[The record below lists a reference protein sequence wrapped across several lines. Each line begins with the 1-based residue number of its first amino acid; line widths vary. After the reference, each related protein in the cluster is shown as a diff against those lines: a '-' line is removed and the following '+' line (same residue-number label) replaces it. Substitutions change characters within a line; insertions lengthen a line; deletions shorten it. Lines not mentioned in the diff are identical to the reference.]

1 VLTKAKFD
9 QCNFSF
15 ADMSGLS
22 LPTCEL
28 LRCKFSDTALFDV
41 DLTDAVMTGSSIHGA
56 DWNRAKLAGADLRGT
71 TISGL
76 NLAVLSDYG
85 GLRISESQQGAILSQ
100 LGVDVTPD

>member
-41 DLTDAVMTGSSIHGA
+41 DLTNAVMTGSTIHGA
-56 DWNRAKLAGADLRGT
+56 DWNRAKLTGADLRGA

-85 GLRISESQQGAILSQ
+85 GLRISESQQSAILSQ